1 MNLIKPTEVTIKDL
15 DGVER
20 TYRIGRFPALIGLDI
35 IAKVP
40 SNIASLSKQLP
51 HLRQLVLQMCQ
62 YVAVDVP
69 LDDGGSHEVTLS
81 TAALVDNHVPDG
93 QTLLHLCFEIM
104 RHNTSFFG
112 SGDQSVLDFL
122 LEKLADS
129 LPKITQTLMQSLQ
142 SSFPSDSQP

>member
-1 MNLIKPTEVTIKDL
+1 MNLIKPTEVTIADL

-35 IAKVP
+35 IARVP

-51 HLRQLVLQMCQ
+51 RLRQLVLQMCQ

-69 LDDGGSHEVTLS
+69 LEDGGTHEVTLS
-81 TAALVDNHVPDG
+81 TTALVDNHVPDG

-129 LPKITQTLMQSLQ
+129 LPRITQTLMQSLQ
-142 SSFPSDSQP
+142 SSFPSDSQH

>member
-1 MNLIKPTEVTIKDL
+1 MNLIKPTEVTIADL

-20 TYRIGRFPALIGLDI
+20 TYRIGRFPALVGLDI

-40 SNIASLSKQLP
+40 SNVASLSKQLP

-69 LDDGGSHEVTLS
+69 LDDGGSREVTLS

-122 LEKLADS
+122 LAKLADS

>member
-40 SNIASLSKQLP
+40 SNVATLSKQLP

-62 YVAVDVP
+62 YVAVDIP
-69 LDDGGSHEVTLS
+69 LDAGGTHEQRLT
-81 TAALVDNHVPDG
+81 TGDLVDNHVPDG

-122 LEKLADS
+122 LAKLADS